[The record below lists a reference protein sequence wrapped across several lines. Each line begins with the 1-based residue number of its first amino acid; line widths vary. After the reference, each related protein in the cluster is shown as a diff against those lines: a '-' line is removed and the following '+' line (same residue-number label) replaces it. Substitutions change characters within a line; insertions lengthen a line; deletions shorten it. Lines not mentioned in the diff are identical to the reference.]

1 MNAHIL
7 IVDDEQNIRRTL
19 RSALEEE
26 GYRVSEASDG
36 RSAILSV
43 EKERPDLILLD
54 VWLPEMDGM
63 EVLKKLR
70 PLGLNNSVIVMSG
83 HGTIETAVKATKLGA
98 YDFIEKP
105 LSLEKLSLVIKN
117 LLSANRLQEEN
128 KLLRQQF
135 NKLHMM
141 IVHDLKMRALKE
153 QMKIVAPTNSW
164 ILITGENGTG
174 KELVARGIHEQ
185 SKRQAKPFVA
195 VNCAAIPE
203 ELIESELFGHEKGA
217 FTGATSSRRGK
228 FELADQGTLFLDEIG
243 DMSLKT
249 QAKIL
254 RVLQERKFERVGGTV
269 TYEVD
274 VRVIVATNKDL
285 PKEIERGRF
294 REDLYYRLNVI
305 PFHVPALR
313 ERKAEIPHLA
323 NYFLEKIAEENGKK
337 PKRVSEEAMEILKY
351 YDWPGN
357 VRELKNVIERLF
369 IMTPSDEIHVED
381 IPISLRESSEE
392 NLDEDNDFRQARI
405 KFEKE
410 YLIKKLQ
417 EFDGSISKTAR
428 AIGMERTNLHRKI
441 KAYQIEV

>member
-7 IVDDEQNIRRTL
+7 VVDDELNIRKTL

-26 GYRVSEASDG
+26 GHHVSEAEDG
-36 RSAILSV
+36 IGALLAI

-54 VWLPEMDGM
+54 IWMPGMDGM
-63 EVLKKLR
+63 EVLKKMQ
-70 PLGLNNSVIVMSG
+70 PLEINSSVIVMSG

-117 LLSANRLQEEN
+117 LLATHRLLEEN
-128 KLLRQQF
+128 ELLRQQV
-135 NKLHMM
+135 KKQYTMV
-141 IVHDLKMRALKE
+141 VHDLKMRALKE
-153 QMKIVAPTNSW
+153 QIKIVAPTNSW

-174 KELVARGIHEQ
+174 KELVARGIHEN
-185 SKRQAKPFVA
+185 SKRNVKPFVA

-203 ELIESELFGHEKGA
+203 DLIESELFGHEKGA
-217 FTGATSSRRGK
+217 FTGATSVRRGK

-254 RVLQERKFERVGGTV
+254 RVLQEKKFERVGGTQ
-269 TYEVD
+269 TFEVD

-285 PKEIERGRF
+285 AKEIEAGRF

-305 PFHVPALR
+305 PFHIAALR
-313 ERKAEIPHLA
+313 ERRGDIEPLA

-337 PKRVSEEAMEILKY
+337 PKRISVGAMGILRHC
-351 YDWPGN
+351 DWPGN
-357 VRELKNVIERLF
+357 VRELRNVIERLF
-369 IMTPSDEIHVED
+369 IMTQSDEIDVED
-381 IPISLRESSEE
+381 IPISIRESSEE
-392 NLDEDNDFRQARI
+392 NIDEACDFRQARM
-405 KFEKE
+405 KFERE
-410 YLIKKLQ
+410 YLMKKLR

-428 AIGMERTNLHRKI
+428 AIGIERTNLHRKI